1 MNLETINFDDFM
13 SYDHKIR
20 RQIIN
25 DPELLKIMVRKNIKE
40 KRYLHSLSVAVL
52 AKELALCHHVDPEK
66 AYIAGLLHDV
76 IEDTKYTLQ
85 DIADKGAERDVVEAL
100 SLLTHKKNQPYS
112 EYLDRIIDSNN
123 PIAIAVKK
131 NDLLD
136 NLARND
142 KATEAKQRIFEKH
155 SRAIERL
162 MAEG

>member
-1 MNLETINFDDFM
+1 MKKYQKHTM
-13 SYDHKIR
+13 SIEEALY
-20 RQIIN
+20 
-25 DPELLKIMVRKNIKE
+25 
-40 KRYLHSLSVAVL
+40 
-52 AKELALCHHVDPEK
+52 LALDAHRGQVDLDGKP
-66 AYIAGLLHDV
+66 YILHPLRVGLRGQNDEEIIVGLLHDV

-85 DIADKGAERDVVEAL
+85 DIADKGAERDIVEAL

-112 EYLDRIIDSNN
+112 EYLDRIIDSDN

-142 KATEAKQRIFEKH
+142 KATEAKQRIYEKH

-162 MAEG
+162 RAEG

>member
-1 MNLETINFDDFM
+1 MDGVG
-13 SYDHKIR
+13 
-20 RQIIN
+20 
-25 DPELLKIMVRKNIKE
+25 LLLIGASPYPVLFNPLQGSFLQ
-40 KRYLHSLSVAVL
+40 YLLHLLVIAVH
-52 AKELALCHHVDPEK
+52 AKECGAEDKELGREH
-66 AYIAGLLHDV
+66 LH
-76 IEDTKYTLQ
+76 Q

-112 EYLDRIIDSNN
+112 EYLDRIIDSDN

-162 MAEG
+162 RAEVRTKN

>member
-1 MNLETINFDDFM
+1 M
-13 SYDHKIR
+13 SIEEALY
-20 RQIIN
+20 
-25 DPELLKIMVRKNIKE
+25 
-40 KRYLHSLSVAVL
+40 
-52 AKELALCHHVDPEK
+52 LALDAHRGQVDLDGKPNILHPLRVGLRGQNDKEI
-66 AYIAGLLHDV
+66 IAGLLHDV
-76 IEDTKYTLQ
+76 IEDTNYTLQ
-85 DIADKGAERDVVEAL
+85 DIEDKGAERDVVEAL

-142 KATEAKQRIFEKH
+142 KTTEAKQRIFEKH

-162 MAEG
+162 SAFAK

>member
-1 MNLETINFDDFM
+1 M
-13 SYDHKIR
+13 SIEEALY
-20 RQIIN
+20 
-25 DPELLKIMVRKNIKE
+25 
-40 KRYLHSLSVAVL
+40 
-52 AKELALCHHVDPEK
+52 LALDAHKGRVDLDGKPYILHPLRVGLRGQNDKEI
-66 AYIAGLLHDV
+66 IAGLLHDV

-142 KATEAKQRIFEKH
+142 KTTEVKQRIFEKH

-162 MAEG
+162 K